1 MHCTSVTYLNS
12 RQIND
17 TKKWPS
23 RVAVS
28 KRKASQCLDIIQ
40 MFSKGNADMCKVPN
54 YREQDDELVQDLETM
69 MRRESAKQGD
79 TTL

>member
-1 MHCTSVTYLNS
+1 
-12 RQIND
+12 
-17 TKKWPS
+17 
-23 RVAVS
+23 
-28 KRKASQCLDIIQ
+28 